1 MLADFATSLPRLWL
15 IELLGGLG
23 PSGEVEVLRY
33 DHIIRA
39 TVTLTLQ
46 PLAVSENSFE
56 TVNNRL
62 G

>member
-1 MLADFATSLPRLWL
+1 MWL

-33 DHIIRA
+33 DHVIRA
-39 TVTLTLQ
+39 TVTLTPSPSNRL
-46 PLAVSENSFE
+46 LSAENSFE

>member
-33 DHIIRA
+33 DHVIRA
-39 TVTLTLQ
+39 TVTLAPQTPQ
-46 PLAVSENSFE
+46 PLAVS
-56 TVNNRL
+56 
-62 G
+62 